1 MEHQQA
7 VLPPLGSRRMQGRPP
22 SLDMS
27 QVFGRPVMPHQMP
40 SPNKWLGRHVR
51 HSPHQQQPMHQSPYQ
66 HPPNYQFP
74 HQQHFGTPQ
83 SHLHLQPHQSPHQ
96 PSYPSPQQHQFG
108 PPQHYY
114 GAPQAQYGA
123 PQHPQY
129 GGALQQIPLETV
141 GSSGSYSSGP
151 GTAPFDEGGEHED
164 EREDDK
170 TQLEDESYS
179 DEEADMGP
187 TGVQCTDIMCIL
199 GAPRAKLDSS
209 VLFGPRA
216 LPAPNAFQCRDN
228 SVLPKTDD
236 IVLSPSEVN
245 DAMAS
250 VRCSLADDRDTRD
263 RPYVPNEN
271 HYDYDDEDDDYAEDE
286 FADGYNYHYPP
297 GYNFP
302 PGYQHQPGYN
312 CPVGTPGTPGAP
324 CPPGHPGYNY
334 LPANYPPGYNYP
346 AAVPDAVLFAEYAHL
361 AVSPMSYHE
370 SLFTVESGGSLSD
383 DEYKPKRQEQKMV
396 PKTLPHKKKPANVPF
411 DEPLLSQIS
420 FVQELNPK
428 AGAVSESFEIQPF
441 EPPVRKN
448 HYSAHKADSDDI
460 LEDRYEGNHDQSDCD
475 ELDNDEEEDER
486 ENNSGNEEDD
496 SEDESI
502 GLASYTPSLENAI
515 EEKVAQ
521 TRAFHNT
528 DEDNFGSIQSSESL
542 EECPS
547 LEQFERRRP
556 KYTMA
561 NRALIDAATVD
572 EDFLAD
578 PSQSHDLGRDSFRSE
593 WTHGDRQKVAP
604 AAAKSAP
611 SGPALSQFRHNLSP
625 NRSSMD
631 DVELERMQSR
641 ANHAV
646 DVVNQPLY
654 RPDEP
659 VRVTAPAKAEP
670 SPLRPL
676 HKYATTNH
684 EAHQG
689 SRLPEPASIIAPVKE
704 ATKVSDVDKPE
715 PSHKPALAKHIPI
728 TVAPAAYQP
737 RFNVIARPPCM
748 DEMDIKSMQT
758 HPSFDEHPTP
768 DTVDELMGGRYL
780 GECPT
785 MEEPPSLLMPSSDQN
800 TLPSY
805 RTTSPFTISQSSSRK
820 SGHFTAVTQT
830 STRSSGGSLD
840 EDNFSHAYS
849 GGRRT
854 PVKTTSVTIPS
865 MLGTRHSSSSDGSDD
880 LYIGESCSVDQPFGG
895 IGQLAAPKKVTPT
908 TAASLLK
915 PSHVAPLP
923 RHPAV
928 KTLSGSIPVTPPTL
942 TMPGRIPDDEPVP
955 QISMKGSSSSARRP
969 ITKPLPPGLRAM
981 QLTVPGGRG
990 EMGDVK
996 HAMAM
1001 RAQYDHGKGQEIEPW
1016 ELTRRAI
1023 IITTVLQ
1030 MFKNAPNSTKV

>member
-1 MEHQQA
+1 
-7 VLPPLGSRRMQGRPP
+7 
-22 SLDMS
+22 
-27 QVFGRPVMPHQMP
+27 
-40 SPNKWLGRHVR
+40 
-51 HSPHQQQPMHQSPYQ
+51 
-66 HPPNYQFP
+66 
-74 HQQHFGTPQ
+74 
-83 SHLHLQPHQSPHQ
+83 
-96 PSYPSPQQHQFG
+96 
-108 PPQHYY
+108 
-114 GAPQAQYGA
+114 
-123 PQHPQY
+123 
-129 GGALQQIPLETV
+129 LETV

-151 GTAPFDEGGEHED
+151 GTAPFNEGGEHED
-164 EREDDK
+164 EQEDDK

-209 VLFGPRA
+209 VFFGPRA
-216 LPAPNAFQCRDN
+216 LPAPTAFQCRDN
-228 SVLPKTDD
+228 SVLPIEDT
-236 IVLSPSEVN
+236 IGLSPSEVN

-286 FADGYNYHYPP
+286 FADGYNYQYPH

-302 PGYQHQPGYN
+302 PGYQNQPGYN

-324 CPPGHPGYNY
+324 PGHPGYNFV
-334 LPANYPPGYNYP
+334 PANYPPGYNYP
-346 AAVPDAVLFAEYAHL
+346 AAVPDAVLFSEYPHL

-383 DEYKPKRQEQKMV
+383 DEYNPNRREQKMV
-396 PKTLPHKKKPANVPF
+396 PRTLPNKKKPSNVPF

-420 FVQELNPK
+420 FIQELNPK
-428 AGAVSESFEIQPF
+428 VGAVSESFEIQPY
-441 EPPVRKN
+441 EPSVRKN
-448 HYSAHKADSDDI
+448 HFKAHMGDSDDI
-460 LEDRYEGNHDQSDCD
+460 LEDRYEGNHGQSDCD
-475 ELDNDEEEDER
+475 ELDNEGEEDER
-486 ENNSGNEEDD
+486 DNDSGDEEDD

-515 EEKVAQ
+515 EEKAAQ
-521 TRAFHNT
+521 TRGFHNT
-528 DEDNFGSIQSSESL
+528 DEDNFGSIKSSESL

-547 LEQFERRRP
+547 LQEFERRPP
-556 KYTMA
+556 KYAMA
-561 NRALIDAATVD
+561 NRALVDAATVD

-593 WTHGDRQKVAP
+593 WTRGDRHNGAP
-604 AAAKSAP
+604 AAAQSAH
-611 SGPALSQFRHNLSP
+611 SGSDVAESRHKLSP
-625 NRSSMD
+625 NHSSMD
-631 DVELERMQSR
+631 DIELERMQSQ

-654 RPDEP
+654 RPDKP
-659 VRVTAPAKAEP
+659 VRVIASVKADP

-689 SRLPEPASIIAPVKE
+689 SRFPEQASTIAPVKE
-704 ATKVSDVDKPE
+704 AITAADMDKPE
-715 PSHKPALAKHIPI
+715 PSHKPALAKHVLSI
-728 TVAPAAYQP
+728 VAPAAYQP
-737 RFNVIARPPCM
+737 RFNVIAHPPCM

-768 DTVDELMGGRYL
+768 DAVDELMGGRYL
-780 GECPT
+780 RECPT
-785 MEEPPSLLMPSSDQN
+785 MDEPPSLLLPNRDQ
-800 TLPSY
+800 TALPSY
-805 RTTSPFTISQSSSRK
+805 RTASPFTLLQSSSRK

-830 STRSSGGSLD
+830 STRSSSGSLD

-854 PVKTTSVTIPS
+854 PVKTTSVTMPS
-865 MLGTRHSSSSDGSDD
+865 MLGSRHSSSSDGSDD

-895 IGQLAAPKKVTPT
+895 MGQLAAPKRATT
-908 TAASLLK
+908 TATPSFPK

-923 RHPAV
+923 RHPAA
-928 KTLSGSIPVTPPTL
+928 KTLSGSIPVTPSAL
-942 TMPGRIPDDEPVP
+942 TTTSRIPEVEPVS
-955 QISMKGSSSSARRP
+955 QISMEGSSSSSRRP
-969 ITKPLPPGLRAM
+969 ITKPLPPGLRAV
-981 QLTVPGGRG
+981 QLTVPGDRG
-990 EMGDVK
+990 EMGNVK
-996 HAMAM
+996 HAMSM
-1001 RAQYDHGKGQEIEPW
+1001 RAQYDHGKGQDIAPW

-1023 IITTVLQ
+1023 IISTVLQ
-1030 MFKNAPNSTKV
+1030 MFKDGPNSTKV